1 LALERSKILKKLTAK
16 GMSPTLTGTIRWT
29 PWSDP
34 WNSSTPQDGEL
45 GASLSLNI
53 PLIDGNETKYS
64 VLNMDRLV
72 QAAEASLRSVENA
85 TDVDLK
91 VARNNWEKA
100 AALEQDK
107 KRQVERS
114 DEELRITELM
124 YNEGMGAQIDL
135 INAQTENQR
144 VRTDYLNAIQGMY
157 IAIVDLR
164 KAVGDYSP
172 DESGSWKEAIV
183 KYGKGT
189 VIANELKKQELRDQ
203 KDKPVG
209 KSK

>member
-1 LALERSKILKKLTAK
+1 
-16 GMSPTLTGTIRWT
+16 
-29 PWSDP
+29 
-34 WNSSTPQDGEL
+34 
-45 GASLSLNI
+45 LSLNI
-53 PLIDGNETKYS
+53 PLVDGNATKYGA
-64 VLNMDRLV
+64 LNMDRLA
-72 QAAEASLRSVENA
+72 QAAEASLSSVEIA
-85 TDVDLK
+85 TEVDLK

-172 DESGSWKEAIV
+172 DENGTWKEAVI
-183 KYGKGT
+183 KYGKGAAI
-189 VIANELKKQELRDQ
+189 VNELEKQELRDK
-203 KDKPVG
+203 KDKPAEKNNSIQKRSSKKG
-209 KSK
+209 KK